1 MNRPRHASGVAG
13 ASVPAPSGTARWA
26 LLHASRFLWC
36 LTGLGLAA
44 FGIGLGADAAWLI
57 LAGVVAFL
65 TGASVSVPVFLGLL
79 WIARTGEGW
88 NGEALM
94 PRTRTTRRVNR
105 RVIEALETAA
115 RTAERGTDQLRQAA
129 MAMDAVQEETTLHN
143 DLADAVNLA
152 WVTAADAGFDL
163 RARLAAERNGER

>member
-36 LTGLGLAA
+36 LTGIGLAA
-44 FGIGLGADAAWLI
+44 FGIGLGTDAAWLI

-79 WIARTGEGW
+79 WLARTGEGW
-88 NGEALM
+88 NGEVMA
-94 PRTRTTRRVNR
+94 RTRTTRRVNR
-105 RVIEALETAA
+105 RVIDALETAA

-129 MAMDAVQEETTLHN
+129 MAMDAVQEETTSHN

-152 WVTAADAGFDL
+152 WVTAADVGFDL
-163 RARLAAERNGER
+163 RARLAAERDGER

>member
-26 LLHASRFLWC
+26 LLHTSRFLWC
-36 LTGLGLAA
+36 LTGIGLAA
-44 FGIGLGADAAWLI
+44 FGVGLGTDAAWLI

-65 TGASVSVPVFLGLL
+65 TGACVSVPVFLGLL
-79 WIARTGEGW
+79 W

-129 MAMDAVQEETTLHN
+129 KAMDAVQAETRLH
-143 DLADAVNLA
+143 DGLADQVNVA
-152 WVTAADAGFDL
+152 WVTAADAGFEL
-163 RARLAAERNGER
+163 RARLAAERNGDH